1 MKKTSMECLSEITP
15 GMLDR
20 EKANADRKGSG
31 STERMDKRVSGGL
44 EAGFEKENSENEK
57 WWEIFY
63 AEQGDQEKLKLCSN
77 SEDERRDRAEG
88 RGLNES
94 RGRASGRK
102 G

>member
-31 STERMDKRVSGGL
+31 STEGMDKRVSGGL

-57 WWEIFY
+57 
-63 AEQGDQEKLKLCSN
+63 
-77 SEDERRDRAEG
+77 
-88 RGLNES
+88 
-94 RGRASGRK
+94 
-102 G
+102 